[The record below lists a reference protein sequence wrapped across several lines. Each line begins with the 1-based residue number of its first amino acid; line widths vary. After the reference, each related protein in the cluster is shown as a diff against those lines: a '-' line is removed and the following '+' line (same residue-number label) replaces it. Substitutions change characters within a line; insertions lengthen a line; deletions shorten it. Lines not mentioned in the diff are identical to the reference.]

1 MPPMVLRDDAFSE
14 TAHSLIGLIGR
25 FFGLDLKSAINQGQ
39 AREYGRITHFLPPPT
54 WGHDFPWVIVTQPV
68 AIFQTPGCHMKDMDI
83 IFPEIPFVLLYV
95 EWFDHSAY

>member
-39 AREYGRITHFLPPPT
+39 AREYGRITHFLPLPLE
-54 WGHDFPWVIVTQPV
+54 GHHFQRAIVTQWLN
-68 AIFQTPGCHMKDMDI
+68 IFQISGYQMKDMNI
-83 IFPEIPFVLLYV
+83 VFSLIPHGLL
-95 EWFDHSAY
+95 

>member
-39 AREYGRITHFLPPPT
+39 AREYGRITHFLLLNFQ
-54 WGHDFPWVIVTQPV
+54 GHHFQRATVTPWLDR
-68 AIFQTPGCHMKDMDI
+68 FQIPG
-83 IFPEIPFVLLYV
+83 Y
-95 EWFDHSAY
+95 